1 MTRPDLNELKRL
13 DATTQ
18 AYERLK
24 EGRDFVAT
32 TRETGVADDGVAI
45 DAFVG
50 NDTDSEFDLLI
61 AVSFTTGGRADLE
74 MTDGASVDTSGTE
87 MPVQN
92 KGVVN
97 GELPATIETGGTYTT
112 DGTTLETILPGSDR
126 IGGPT
131 INTGSVSIPEGR
143 LLEPGE
149 GVNYVL
155 TNRSGGSTNF
165 SMTVGVIEIDPENY
179 KQ

>member
-1 MTRPDLNELKRL
+1 MTRPSLDELKRL

-24 EGRDFVAT
+24 VGRDFVAT
-32 TRETGVADDGVAI
+32 TREPDIAADAVAI

-50 NDTDSEFDLLI
+50 NDTDSEFDLLV
-61 AVSFTTGGRADLE
+61 AVSFTTGGRADLDV
-74 MTDGASVDTSGTE
+74 TDGASVDTSGTA

-97 GELPATIETGGTYTT
+97 GDLLATIETGGTYTT
-112 DGTTLETILPGSDR
+112 DGITLETILPGSDR
-126 IGGPT
+126 TGGPT
-131 INTGSVSIPEGR
+131 INTGSASIPQSR

-165 SMTVGVIEIDPENY
+165 SMEVGVIEVDSENY